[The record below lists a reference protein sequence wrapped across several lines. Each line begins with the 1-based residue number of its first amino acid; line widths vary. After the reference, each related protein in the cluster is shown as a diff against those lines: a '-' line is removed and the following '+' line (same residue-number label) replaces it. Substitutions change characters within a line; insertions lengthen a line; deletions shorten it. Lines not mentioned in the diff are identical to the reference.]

1 MKTKKSCGILK
12 TEVKNVKK
20 INGTFFEFY
29 HHSLV
34 GGKYMNGPSRAFT
47 DEEWAAKIN
56 EIADTGMEYL
66 LLMTSALCYDE
77 HSEIYFDYDL
87 FPKATMT
94 AKAPMDTLFKV
105 AQERGLKIF
114 MACGV
119 YGPWFRPY
127 ENMQS
132 DEVKARAF
140 GAMKRLYELYGNS
153 PAFYG
158 WYLPDEVEAGPC
170 FPQYFIDY
178 VNEYTDFGRSID
190 PKLKM
195 LIAPYGTNKI
205 VADDRFV
212 AQLREL
218 KCDII
223 AYQDEVGVE
232 KSTPKQTAEYF
243 KTLKAA
249 HDKAGKSRLWADVET
264 FAFEGA
270 RYRSALVPADPD
282 RLKAQLESVSPFVD
296 EIIIYIYQCMMESPD
311 AKATFGQRDA
321 VKLYNRI
328 FK

>member
-1 MKTKKSCGILK
+1 MKFSDSQPFVRKALLGRLDSSKKNDLFIKLKTKDSRLFYILSGSGSI
-12 TEVKNVKK
+12 K
-20 INGTFFEFY
+20 IED
-29 HHSLV
+29 L
-34 GGKYMNGPSRAFT
+34 
-47 DEEWAAKIN
+47 
-56 EIADTGMEYL
+56 EY
-66 LLMTSALCYDE
+66 
-77 HSEIYFDYDL
+77 
-87 FPKATMT
+87 P
-94 AKAPMDTLFKV
+94 
-105 AQERGLKIF
+105 
-114 MACGV
+114 
-119 YGPWFRPY
+119 
-127 ENMQS
+127 
-132 DEVKARAF
+132 
-140 GAMKRLYELYGNS
+140 
-153 PAFYG
+153 
-158 WYLPDEVEAGPC
+158 
-170 FPQYFIDY
+170 
-178 VNEYTDFGRSID
+178 SID

-243 KTLKAA
+243 KALKAA

-270 RYRSALVPADPD
+270 QYRSALVPADPD